1 MEHGTFITEG
11 MSDWQ
16 IVQHHDGYA
25 TVHFA
30 GTWIVIKDAVKIGIV
45 DVVPK
50 IRIVSEEDNS
60 QISAWLTPSYT
71 PDNDDMKTG
80 TWETD
85 LKIPGRWLLTELR
98 QAFMLKVSAKVST
111 GYSEVM

>member
-30 GTWIVIKDAVKIGIV
+30 GTWIVIKDAVKIGTA
-45 DVVPK
+45 
-50 IRIVSEEDNS
+50 SE
-60 QISAWLTPSYT
+60 LTT
-71 PDNDDMKTG
+71 
-80 TWETD
+80 
-85 LKIPGRWLLTELR
+85 
-98 QAFMLKVSAKVST
+98 ST
-111 GYSEVM
+111 